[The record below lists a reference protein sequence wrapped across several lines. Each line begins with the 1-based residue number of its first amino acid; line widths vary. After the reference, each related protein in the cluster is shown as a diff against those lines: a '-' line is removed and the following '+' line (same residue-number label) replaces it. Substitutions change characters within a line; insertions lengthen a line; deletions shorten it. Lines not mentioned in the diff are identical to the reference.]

1 MYRRLHNAGSVIN
14 FTAAGFSPCCHRNF
28 RHTDLLFF
36 FWLFVVPVVYK
47 SVAKLIFC
55 THISKDCTNE
65 AGGDINSFQWF
76 GNNQKQCLYQVYDKI
91 HPVKRT
97 STILKEKKT
106 CCHTIAEKNT
116 TKQGAETKEKA
127 KCWTWRLTE
136 TGSSW
141 KTFFPLW
148 CLKLLFERSRVVFTA
163 MSGVWSRH
171 NGA

>member
-55 THISKDCTNE
+55 IHISKDCTIE

-76 GNNQKQCLYQVYDKI
+76 GNNQKQCVYQVYDKI

-97 STILKEKKT
+97 STILKEK
-106 CCHTIAEKNT
+106 NMLSYY
-116 TKQGAETKEKA
+116 
-127 KCWTWRLTE
+127 CWNKHNK
-136 TGSSW
+136 TGSWDKREGKMLDMEADRNWIILKDFFSPLVSKTAFW
-141 KTFFPLW
+141 K
-148 CLKLLFERSRVVFTA
+148 E
-163 MSGVWSRH
+163 
-171 NGA
+171 

>member
-76 GNNQKQCLYQVYDKI
+76 GNNQKQCVYQVYDKI

-97 STILKEKKT
+97 STISKEKK
-106 CCHTIAEKNT
+106 HAVILLLKKKHN
-116 TKQGAETKEKA
+116 K
-127 KCWTWRLTE
+127 
-136 TGSSW
+136 TGSW
-141 KTFFPLW
+141 DKREGEMLDMEADRNWIILKDFFSP
-148 CLKLLFERSRVVFTA
+148 
-163 MSGVWSRH
+163 SGV
-171 NGA
+171 